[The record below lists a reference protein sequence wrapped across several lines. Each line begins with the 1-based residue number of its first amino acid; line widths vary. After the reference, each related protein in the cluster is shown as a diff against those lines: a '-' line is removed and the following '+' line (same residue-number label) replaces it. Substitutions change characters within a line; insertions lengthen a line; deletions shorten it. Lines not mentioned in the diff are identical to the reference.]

1 MAADLPHASAPF
13 VIFSDFDGTITT
25 RDSNDTATDELG
37 FGVAR
42 RRELNVE
49 ILNGQKSFR
58 DAFAEM
64 LASVW
69 EAGHKFDAVKD
80 YLVKH
85 ITLDTGFK
93 ACFDW
98 CKANNVPLVI
108 VSSGMKPIIEAI
120 LANLIGPTEAAKI
133 DIIANDVDIAAD
145 GSWKIVYRH
154 PESHF
159 GHDKSRATAPYR
171 ELAHQ
176 PTLFFCGDG
185 VSDLSAAKASDLL
198 FVKVIE
204 GHTND
209 LAVHC
214 DREKIPYVAFSNFTE
229 VRDVVARVVDGK
241 ATVEQELAVGKQ

>member
-1 MAADLPHASAPF
+1 MAADLPHATAPF
-13 VIFSDFDGTITT
+13 IIFSDFDGTITT
-25 RDSNDTATDELG
+25 KDSNDTATDELG
-37 FGVAR
+37 FGLAR

-58 DAFAEM
+58 RM

-69 EAGHKFDAVKD
+69 TAGYKFDAVKEF
-80 YLVKH
+80 LVKN

-120 LANLIGPTEAAKI
+120 LANLIGAEDAAKI
-133 DIIANDVDIAAD
+133 DIIANDVEIAAD

-171 ELAHQ
+171 DLPHK

-185 VSDLSAAKASDLL
+185 VSDLSAAKAADLL

-214 DREKIPYVAFSNFTE
+214 DREKIPYVAFDNFE
-229 VRDVVARVVDGK
+229 QVRDVVARVVEGK
-241 ATVEQELAVGKQ
+241 TTVEQELATGKQ